1 MREARSAGA
10 SPKTRTVN
18 AERKNANPATGQSIE
33 MSADRGRLPGATPRN
48 ILNLVVRQ
56 GMALAVAG
64 VTIGLL
70 AAFLLT
76 RLIQSLL
83 FGVNASDPIT
93 FAGISVLLAII
104 TLLACYIPARR
115 AARIDPLVSLR
126 YD

>member
-1 MREARSAGA
+1 
-10 SPKTRTVN
+10 
-18 AERKNANPATGQSIE
+18 
-33 MSADRGRLPGATPRN
+33 
-48 ILNLVVRQ
+48 
-56 GMALAVAG
+56 MALAVAG

-104 TLLACYIPARR
+104 TLIACYIPARR
-115 AARIDPLVSLR
+115 AARSIR
-126 YD
+126 